1 MKLPVFVVDA
11 FTAKAFCGNPAA
23 VCLLENVSTWFRGAV
38 PDSRFILSQIF
49 PTKKKN
55 QTHLFDF
62 GSCSLSNDISIVHV

>member
-49 PTKKKN
+49 PTKKKKSDPP
-55 QTHLFDF
+55 T
-62 GSCSLSNDISIVHV
+62 